1 MPPLN
6 SPGVS
11 RGSRKAD
18 RAADHLDA
26 ERPDRRS
33 GRRRPADRNRRGRR
47 GSGSPAGQGHRP
59 VGQCHTHH
67 PTPHSASP
75 RALRRA
81 HRPGSAHSAHSAHS
95 AYGRLG
101 PLAGLSAERLATG
114 DLVAAAKWGT
124 GGPIDDPARER
135 EVLDAVADQARRLG
149 ADPAAT
155 VRIFRDQIEASKVVQ
170 RGLHRRWHA
179 DPAQAPTTRPDL
191 DEVRKEINRINGE
204 LVRAIAR
211 SPHARSAPYCAPLL
225 TVAAAQVRHE
235 RHLDGLHTMALARSL
250 RSVCDG
256 A

>member
-1 MPPLN
+1 MQLITSIRSALTAGAAAAVLLTGTGGAVAAPAAPSVKATALPAKATASSAKVTAPLAAATAP
-6 SPGVS
+6 SA
-11 RGSRKAD
+11 KATAP
-18 RAADHLDA
+18 AAA
-26 ERPDRRS
+26 
-33 GRRRPADRNRRGRR
+33 
-47 GSGSPAGQGHRP
+47 
-59 VGQCHTHH
+59 T
-67 PTPHSASP
+67 
-75 RALRRA
+75 
-81 HRPGSAHSAHSAHS
+81 AHS

-124 GGPIDDPARER
+124 GGPIDDPAREQ

-149 ADPAAT
+149 ADPAAM
-155 VRIFRDQIEASKVVQ
+155 VRIFRDQIEAGKVVQ
-170 RGLHRRWHA
+170 RGLHRKWHA

-191 DEVRKEINRINGE
+191 NEVRKEINRINGE

-235 RHLDGLHTMALARSL
+235 RHLDGLHTVALARSL